1 MKRAVIF
8 EAGRAGLVDAPMPS
22 PKEDWALVKI
32 LATPMCTE
40 YKRFVTGPGLEYMG
54 HEAADEVVEVAQPC
68 KVKPGDWVVV
78 MPHYPC
84 GKCDLCVAGDFIHC
98 ENSYDFAGFTGS
110 REGSATFA
118 QYKLKLSL
126 DCSGVL
132 AAQRF
137 CLDAVR
143 RKGHVAFVGESI
155 QELPVTVS
163 PDLIR
168 KGICLS
174 GAWHYNLSLFPLI
187 MQVIQNSLVVRHLIS
202 HTLPMSQVQQ
212 AFEISASQQCAKII
226 LKPWV

>member
-1 MKRAVIF
+1 LGADVILNPGNPNNL
-8 EAGRAGLVDAPMPS
+8 EAIKHLTHGKGVDKA
-22 PKEDWALVKI
+22 
-32 LATPMCTE
+32 
-40 YKRFVTGPGLEYMG
+40 
-54 HEAADEVVEVAQPC
+54 
-68 KVKPGDWVVV
+68 
-78 MPHYPC
+78 
-84 GKCDLCVAGDFIHC
+84 
-98 ENSYDFAGFTGS
+98 
-110 REGSATFA
+110 
-118 QYKLKLSL
+118 L

-143 RKGHVAFVGESI
+143 RKGHVTFVGEST

-168 KGICLS
+168 KGISLS

-212 AFEISASQQCAKII
+212 AFEISASRQCAKII
-226 LKPWV
+226 LKPWE